1 MRKILWIPWFNA
13 NAAFFCYYWMSKRNI
28 NTKEEWNVEWNG
40 IHGSGSLH
48 LCSQVEQ
55 LLSGL
60 GPGVN
65 AKEQR
70 PDSPIFLVS
79 HPHNWTECKFS
90 YFVPTAQRFSGVT
103 LKSGS
108 FHVKDIEELDKVQI
122 YNQMYNILFRS
133 YNKKLTD

>member
-1 MRKILWIPWFNA
+1 M
-13 NAAFFCYYWMSKRNI
+13 
-28 NTKEEWNVEWNG
+28 EWNE
-40 IHGSGSLH
+40 IHGLGSLH

-70 PDSPIFLVS
+70 PDSPIFLVL

-122 YNQMYNILFRS
+122 YNQMYNNISFPT
-133 YNKKLTD
+133 YNQKLTD